1 MNSNK
6 KYIVV
11 IEFDYHSEVLLSQL
25 LILQKLPQKIYLFT
39 TAKIWNIISKSA
51 KNKNLNV
58 LLAENHGK
66 VKELILSNLG
76 ILNNSETIL
85 FNTAA
90 SHFKLFSSI
99 NYKAPVILRIH
110 NANTYLNA
118 TKSINPKL
126 SFFYIWKDSSY
137 LILHGLFKLEMFY
150 REKFIKKRVNYFLF
164 PTHSIKNYVLEQ
176 GYLQPE
182 KILPPTPYVF
192 LKNVNEIKV
201 QKKSVNIV
209 IIGGIDKRRRNYNEV
224 LNAFKYIA
232 PKLKT
237 RVTFSLLGKPNG
249 FYGKE
254 IAASF
259 KKLESDLFKVN
270 TFNKYVPQPIFDDL
284 SSNADFL
291 ITPTVRETRYKLY
304 KELYGYTKVSGSV
317 NDMVVYK
324 KPSLI
329 PAFYP
334 IDQALKPHFGI
345 YNNEK
350 DLISVLENWIEKR
363 EFESHSFKS
372 IIDDY
377 KLENVAKRTGQF
389 LKDIRKRGK

>member
-1 MNSNK
+1 MDSNN

-11 IEFDYHSEVLLSQL
+11 IEFDYHSEVLLSSL
-25 LILQKLPQKIYLFT
+25 LILQKLPLKIYLFT
-39 TAKIWNIISKSA
+39 TVKIWNIISKSA
-51 KNKNLNV
+51 KHDNLIV
-58 LLAENHGK
+58 LLAENHSK
-66 VKELILSNLG
+66 VKGLIINNLN
-76 ILNNSETIL
+76 IITNSKTVL

-126 SFFYIWKDSSY
+126 SFFYIWKDCSY
-137 LILHGLFKLEMFY
+137 LVLHGLFKLEMFY
-150 REKFIKKRVNYFLF
+150 RKQFIKKRVNYFLF

-176 GYLQPE
+176 GYLKPE

-192 LKNVNEIKV
+192 LKNGGENRVSKE
-201 QKKSVNIV
+201 SVNIV

-224 LNAFKYIA
+224 LNAFKYLA
-232 PKLKT
+232 PKLKI
-237 RVTFSLLGKPNG
+237 RVTFSLLGRPYG
-249 FYGKE
+249 FYGKG

-270 TFNKYVPQPIFDDL
+270 TFENYVPQPIFDEL
-284 SSNADFL
+284 SNQADFL
-291 ITPTVRETRYKLY
+291 IIPTVRETRYKLY

-317 NDMVVYK
+317 NDMVIYK

-334 IDQALKPHFGI
+334 IDQALKPHVGT
-345 YNNEK
+345 YDNEK
-350 DLISVLENWIEKR
+350 DLILVLENWIEKR
-363 EFESHSFKS
+363 EFQSYSFKT

-377 KLENVAKRTGQF
+377 KLESVAERTGQF
-389 LKDIRKRGK
+389 LKDIMKRSK